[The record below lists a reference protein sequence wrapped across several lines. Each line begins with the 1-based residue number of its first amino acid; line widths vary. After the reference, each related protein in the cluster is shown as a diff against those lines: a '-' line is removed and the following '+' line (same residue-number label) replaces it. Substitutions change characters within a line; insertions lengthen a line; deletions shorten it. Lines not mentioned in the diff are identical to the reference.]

1 MNIRQYTP
9 EDIEAVVAVFRSN
22 IPKYFGPVEEPG
34 LREFLSTARSDEYFV
49 FEIGDNVVGS
59 GGIALNSDDT
69 VSLCWGMIC
78 KEHLGTG
85 LGRRMTQFRIDL
97 SREDEATRN
106 RYGRHAWGQR
116 CLMARRLVEAG
127 VSFVTMVLEN
137 PMPGEAHPPCSHS
150 RAAASESPTAALNP
164 VIRST
169 PMRSKTRLCSRMK
182 K

>member
-1 MNIRQYTP
+1 MNIRQYTS

-97 SREDEATRN
+97 SREKYPGVPMVISTSQHTRGF
-106 RYGRHAWGQR
+106 YEKFGF
-116 CLMARRLVEAG
+116 RLIERFPDG
-127 VSFVTMVLEN
+127 FGPGIDTCTM
-137 PMPGEAHPPCSHS
+137 
-150 RAAASESPTAALNP
+150 
-164 VIRST
+164 
-169 PMRSKTRLCSRMK
+169 RLDLS
-182 K
+182 